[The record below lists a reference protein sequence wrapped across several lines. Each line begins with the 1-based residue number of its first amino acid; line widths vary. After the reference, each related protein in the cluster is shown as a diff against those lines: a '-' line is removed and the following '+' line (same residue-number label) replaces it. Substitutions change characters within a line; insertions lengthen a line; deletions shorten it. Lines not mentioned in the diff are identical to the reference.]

1 MEIKTLPLQL
11 KKYNVLYQQMIRE
24 NDAAIYSLS
33 YPVNVSRIIGFDVVR
48 VLRYTLTADH
58 PGFENREAQLGDIIE
73 TYPSSG
79 QWGRNAWSFSTF
91 ESAKIKYDKLLEISK
106 NTAENQICAA

>member
-1 MEIKTLPLQL
+1 METKPLPLQL
-11 KKYNVLYQQMIRE
+11 KKYDVLYQQMIRE

-58 PGFENREAQLGDIIE
+58 PGFENRGAQLGDIIE

-79 QWGRNAWSFSTF
+79 QYGKNAWSFSSY
-91 ESAKIKYDKLLEISK
+91 ESAKRKYDKLLEWSP
-106 NTAENQICAA
+106 NL